1 MEARCGVLIDDW
13 LAREALVIEEN
24 RDAHELDVTAV
35 EARSRGIVQG
45 NETFIGR
52 RVIAGNIQRELPTFI
67 QYFSGSYRHVTC
79 ISVDGAVGLP
89 ALTAIESEF
98 THGFRVGNWLE
109 QHIQTISSMA
119 LHGRGVFMLLARP
132 NTPLNTVPVYVP
144 PEDFIFP
151 LGARDIQKCPQ
162 IAIGYTITIDQL
174 DAWAKTYKWNEGE
187 VAAIRGSTPDM
198 NLVNQMFR
206 IHMILTKS
214 VTPATATSAEV
225 TKVMVAWYSID
236 RRKLLSELIEFD
248 AGFRDGTGANQPTD
262 TYPVFPI
269 YYNITENPNL
279 IERKGRAFEDMHDQ
293 EALTMIWSAIVNGC
307 LRASEVYVSLKDK
320 GTVENPEITQTTF
333 VMDPGKILKQAIDFN
348 HAPWPDASMLQS
360 ANALKTENASQA
372 GQVDFAAQA
381 RKDSRKTAKEL
392 SLAEEQTTANNTVPL
407 TMFSSG
413 YKGLIQFMWKVLQN
427 NITTGFNKDF
437 LKTRPDVLQQIP
449 GANIQMSPAGDVD
462 FVERQEKLKLYTQYF
477 ELFKGTAVGEFFLK
491 KILELAF
498 PLDYPQ
504 IVPLLADNKNDMG
517 MALVHLLQNLPPGA
531 VQPADQAK
539 MQQIIAQATQTFG
552 TPQNATQ
559 PNAAGA
565 GQAGSQPGNP
575 APVQ

>member
-13 LAREALVIEEN
+13 LVREAKVIEEN

-35 EARSRGIVQG
+35 EARERGIVQG

-79 ISVDGAVGLP
+79 ISVDNQVDLP
-89 ALTAIESEF
+89 TLTAIESEF

-119 LHGRGVFMLLARP
+119 LHGRGIFMLLSRP
-132 NTPLNTVPVYVP
+132 NTPLGTVPVYVP

-151 LGARDIQKCPQ
+151 LGARDIQKCPLL
-162 IAIGYTITIDQL
+162 AIGYTITIDQF
-174 DAWAKTYKWNEGE
+174 DAWAKAFKWEPSE
-187 VAAIRGSTPDM
+187 VAAIRGTVPDM

-206 IHMILTKS
+206 VHMILTKI
-214 VTPATATSAEV
+214 VTPASDKVAESTIV
-225 TKVMVAWYSID
+225 NVAWYSID
-236 RRKLLSELIEFD
+236 RRKMLSKAVEFD
-248 AGFRDGTGANQPTD
+248 AGFRAQDGTNQSTD
-262 TYPVFPI
+262 TYPLFPI

-333 VMDPGKILKQAIDFN
+333 IMDPGKILKQAIDFN
-348 HAPWPDASMLQS
+348 HAPWPDSTMLQS
-360 ANALKTENASQA
+360 ANALRTENSSQA

-392 SLAEEQTTANNTVPL
+392 TLAQEQTSANNTVPL

-413 YKGLIQFMWKVLQN
+413 YKGLIQFQWKVLQN
-427 NITTGFNKDF
+427 NITTGFNQDF
-437 LKTRPDVLQQIP
+437 LKTRPDARAQIP
-449 GANIQMSPAGDVD
+449 GKLIQMSPAGDVD

-477 ELFKGTAVGEFFLK
+477 QLFQGTAVGEFFLK

-504 IVPLLADNKNDMG
+504 IVPLLQDNKNDMG
-517 MALVHLLQNLPPGA
+517 MALIHLLQNVPPEA
-531 VQPADQAK
+531 IPPDAQPKLA
-539 MQQIIAQATQTFG
+539 QILAQAQQTFG
-552 TPQNATQ
+552 NPQNATK
-559 PNAAGA
+559 PNSPAAG
-565 GQAGSQPGNP
+565 GQPGSP
-575 APVQ
+575 TPV